1 MDKRKKEN
9 PMNAAK
15 KMMAAVKEIE
25 ESLGMTWAE
34 AVQTYTTAYQLMVAT
49 DIIIRTMG
57 SED

>member
-1 MDKRKKEN
+1 
-9 PMNAAK
+9 MNAAK